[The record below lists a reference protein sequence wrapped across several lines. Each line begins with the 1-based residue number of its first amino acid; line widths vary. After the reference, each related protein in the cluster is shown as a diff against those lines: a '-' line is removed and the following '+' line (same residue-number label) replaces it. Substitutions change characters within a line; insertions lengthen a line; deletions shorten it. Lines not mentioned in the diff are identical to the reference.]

1 MINDMNKGVEGHKY
15 NSHHCGN
22 YKRKNTMGSPNSPS
36 KCEGSF
42 HYQNGM
48 KGHWTCEYYRPNNL

>member
-1 MINDMNKGVEGHKY
+1 MINDMKKGVKGRN

-36 KCEGSF
+36 KCEDNF
-42 HYQNGM
+42 YYQNCI
-48 KGHWTCEYYRPNNL
+48 KGHWTC